1 MILLRDL
8 RYVRRGTRD
17 LDASARFA
25 RDILGLEPADIP
37 EYRDQEQSGAKG
49 A

>member
-1 MILLRDL
+1 MIFLRDL
-8 RYVRRGTRD
+8 RYVRLGTRD

-25 RDILGLEPADIP
+25 RDFFGLE
-37 EYRDQEQSGAKG
+37 RDVPLLKA